1 MSLFTNT
8 AFGGQPLPFRQPMQ
22 RRVVCL
28 ISMVVLI
35 FQIMNVM
42 LDTLF
47 DALRINTLNVEP
59 NKFDNG

>member
-1 MSLFTNT
+1 
-8 AFGGQPLPFRQPMQ
+8 
-22 RRVVCL
+22 
-28 ISMVVLI
+28 MVVLI